1 MTASIRKNI
10 PNGKFR
16 VVACDLFDHSD
27 YVVKDCDTREEA
39 FGLADERNR
48 KRKGPMNDVYYVY
61 DDQGNFLRGE
71 EAIKD
76 AKGETAVDVSP

>member
-10 PNGKFR
+10 PTGKFR
-16 VVACDLFDHSD
+16 VVGCDLFEHSD
-27 YVVKDCDTREEA
+27 YLVEDCDTKEEA
-39 FGLADERNR
+39 FELADNHNR
-48 KRKGPMNDVYYVY
+48 QRSNEMSDVYYVY
-61 DDQGNFLRGE
+61 NDHGNFLRGE